1 MGTYRQPSQIIDK
14 SLNTLNQGLQN
25 VQQTMTA
32 ELNRRREIELKK
44 AEEAEKKFKAFES
57 SRDTK
62 VDKYKY
68 AMSDWKTIN
77 QGKDPNWESEDVS
90 VENQLKNNAL
100 YYLDIMSGSV
110 EGDERYRNAELSIKN
125 MIRDYPVMAELLNSE
140 AQEYSKTLENPNLLI
155 ETDDPLAKT
164 KQGMLG
170 DVFQGKNPYKFNVQT
185 GPQGMSIKYRGEDG
199 SDFNLRAQD
208 YEKHVSNGYNLID
221 TTNNDAY
228 NEFMEG
234 VGGVVFQNYNDNVT
248 EQETSTFK
256 DDLKTGKRTT
266 TTEVIENFERANASV
281 KKQIN
286 AFVDKGPN
294 ITQNEWQ
301 LLGGKGVYRG
311 KGTIEDKESQKGQ
324 LANLLYEQQI
334 AMNGVP
340 DSDLNVLRKRST
352 KESGLSS
359 TDSSSK
365 NVLTLSTK
373 EQVSTLGDEYVETR
387 DEIKG
392 AINDVVLMAPIL
404 TKYSSDD
411 TSYLTYDDIV
421 EKVNKET
428 GSGQPFETKE
438 EADEFLGKLDTSSI
452 YAEEKGKINVKN
464 PISVLDSNFNELL
477 NTVMKG
483 RYKGITPA
491 ALSIFKDKY
500 KDVEKNEIKTQAEL
514 DKAYA
519 DLAPGDSITVNGKT
533 YTKPKK

>member
-62 VDKYKY
+62 VDEYKY

-77 QGKDPNWESEDVS
+77 QGEDPSWESKDVS

-100 YYLDIMSGSV
+100 YFLDIMSDSV

-170 DVFQGKNPYKFNVQT
+170 DIFQGKNPYKFNVQT

-199 SDFNLRAQD
+199 TDFNLRAQD

-221 TTNNDAY
+221 TTNNDTY

-234 VGGVVFQNYNDNVT
+234 VWGIVGQDYDPLVDQT
-248 EQETSTFK
+248 KTFK
-256 DDLKTGKRTT
+256 DNLATGKTT
-266 TTEVIENFERANASV
+266 TSSETTENFRRANASV
-281 KKQIN
+281 EKQIH
-286 AFVDKGPN
+286 AYVDKGAP

-301 LLGGKGVYRG
+301 LLGGTGVYRG
-311 KGTIEDKESQKGQ
+311 TDEQKTF
-324 LANLLYEQQI
+324 LKTELTMQQI

-340 DSDLNVLRKRST
+340 NKDLIVTATSSTESRTPGQGSDEDKTTNLSTIDLTDVENIITDTRKQVADYRKTSKPNPIEELKIREESST
-352 KESGLSS
+352 KIA
-359 TDSSSK
+359 D
-365 NVLTLSTK
+365 
-373 EQVSTLGDEYVETR
+373 
-387 DEIKG
+387 
-392 AINDVVLMAPIL
+392 IL
-404 TKYSSDD
+404 
-411 TSYLTYDDIV
+411 
-421 EKVNKET
+421 N
-428 GSGQPFETKE
+428 
-438 EADEFLGKLDTSSI
+438 DEF
-452 YAEEKGKINVKN
+452 
-464 PISVLDSNFNELL
+464 
-477 NTVMKG
+477 
-483 RYKGITPA
+483 
-491 ALSIFKDKY
+491 
-500 KDVEKNEIKTQAEL
+500 KNEILKFGDEKIEIDSFDVQTDSNGSFVIQPLEISRGKLSEAGVSYIIKDFDDLNKFKKHLRAGDKEL
-514 DKAYA
+514 SRS
-519 DLAPGDSITVNGKT
+519 L
-533 YTKPKK
+533 KKEGVGASFN

>member
-62 VDKYKY
+62 VDEYKY

-170 DVFQGKNPYKFNVQT
+170 DVFKGKNPYKFNVQT

-221 TTNNDAY
+221 TTNNETY

-248 EQETSTFK
+248 EQQISTFK

-340 DSDLNVLRKRST
+340 DSDLKILRKRIT
-352 KESGLSS
+352 KESGLPS
-359 TDSSSK
+359 TDSSSEGK
-365 NVLTLSTK
+365 SSVDFSGILDITEDLKETRKDKEKLAKFPLNTLKPDDQEKSDKKSSELTKEAKDKQTKQVVSLKDQLDVAFGGRDYGQGMRIEEFRIGIDDETGVVTVFPQRFVIKDGENVLEDIRGFVGGIEINENS
-373 EQVSTLGDEYVETR
+373 LGR
-387 DEIKG
+387 FDEI
-392 AINDVVLMAPIL
+392 
-404 TKYSSDD
+404 
-411 TSYLTYDDIV
+411 
-421 EKVNKET
+421 
-428 GSGQPFETKE
+428 
-438 EADEFLGKLDTSSI
+438 LGKTKFDSTTTSRNNS
-452 YAEEKGKINVKN
+452 GK
-464 PISVLDSNFNELL
+464 P
-477 NTVMKG
+477 
-483 RYKGITPA
+483 R
-491 ALSIFKDKY
+491 
-500 KDVEKNEIKTQAEL
+500 
-514 DKAYA
+514 AY
-519 DLAPGDSITVNGKT
+519 
-533 YTKPKK
+533 

>member
-44 AEEAEKKFKAFES
+44 AEAAEKKSEAFQS
-57 SRDTK
+57 SRDSK
-62 VDKYKY
+62 VDEYKY

-100 YYLDIMSGSV
+100 YYLDIMSSSV

-140 AQEYSKTLENPNLLI
+140 AQEWNKTRENPDSLI

-170 DVFQGKNPYKFNVQT
+170 DIYDGKNPYRFNVQA
-185 GPQGMSIKYRGEDG
+185 GPQGLSIKYRGEDG

-208 YEKHVSNGYNLID
+208 YEKHVSNGYNLIE
-221 TTNNDAY
+221 TTNNDTY

-234 VGGVVFQNYNDNVT
+234 VSGVVFQNYNDNVT
-248 EQETSTFK
+248 EQQISTFK

-281 KKQIN
+281 KKQIY
-286 AFVDKGPN
+286 AYVDKGAP

-301 LLGGKGVYRG
+301 LLGGTGVYRG
-311 KGTIEDKESQKGQ
+311 TDDQKVILKDK
-324 LANLLYEQQI
+324 LYEQQL

-340 DSDLNVLRKRST
+340 DSDLNILRKRST

-359 TDSSSK
+359 EVI
-365 NVLTLSTK
+365 NGAEV
-373 EQVSTLGDEYVETR
+373 EVVSYDT
-387 DEIKG
+387 I
-392 AINDVVLMAPIL
+392 INDAKALKKSLDNPNIDPKTGERITEQQIKDGLFERLSNEEKDNKQKL
-404 TKYSSDD
+404 TDD
-411 TSYLTYDDIV
+411 LKKRFGGSGFS
-421 EKVNKET
+421 T
-428 GSGQPFETKE
+428 GSGIKVIQDIE
-438 EADEFLGKLDTSSI
+438 I
-452 YAEEKGKINVKN
+452 
-464 PISVLDSNFNELL
+464 
-477 NTVMKG
+477 
-483 RYKGITPA
+483 
-491 ALSIFKDKY
+491 KY
-500 KDVEKNEIKTQAEL
+500 KDGELLLFPQVDYSTTKNKDDIKTLKEYSLGVPITNERLLKFEKQLKQIAK
-514 DKAYA
+514 DSVVSSGTSSKPPAY
-519 DLAPGDSITVNGKT
+519 
-533 YTKPKK
+533 

>member
-62 VDKYKY
+62 VDEYKY

-90 VENQLKNNAL
+90 IENQLKNNAL

-170 DVFQGKNPYKFNVQT
+170 DIFQGKNPYKFNVQT

-199 SDFNLRAQD
+199 TDFNLRAQD

-221 TTNNDAY
+221 TTNNDTY

-234 VGGVVFQNYNDNVT
+234 VWGIVGQDYDPLVDQT
-248 EQETSTFK
+248 KTFK
-256 DDLKTGKRTT
+256 DNLATGKTT
-266 TTEVIENFERANASV
+266 TSSETTENFRRANASV
-281 KKQIN
+281 EKQIH
-286 AFVDKGPN
+286 AYVDKGAP

-301 LLGGKGVYRG
+301 LLGGKGVY
-311 KGTIEDKESQKGQ
+311 KGTDEQKTF
-324 LANLLYEQQI
+324 LKTELTRQQI

-340 DSDLNVLRKRST
+340 SKDLIVTATSSAETRTPGQGSDEDKTTNLSTIDLTDVENIITDTRKQVADYRKTSKPNPIEELKIREESST
-352 KESGLSS
+352 KIA
-359 TDSSSK
+359 D
-365 NVLTLSTK
+365 
-373 EQVSTLGDEYVETR
+373 
-387 DEIKG
+387 
-392 AINDVVLMAPIL
+392 IL
-404 TKYSSDD
+404 
-411 TSYLTYDDIV
+411 
-421 EKVNKET
+421 N
-428 GSGQPFETKE
+428 
-438 EADEFLGKLDTSSI
+438 DEF
-452 YAEEKGKINVKN
+452 
-464 PISVLDSNFNELL
+464 
-477 NTVMKG
+477 
-483 RYKGITPA
+483 
-491 ALSIFKDKY
+491 
-500 KDVEKNEIKTQAEL
+500 KNEILKFGDEKIEIDSFDVQTDSNGSFVIQPLEISRGKLSEAGVSYIIKDFDDLNKFKKHLRAGDKEL
-514 DKAYA
+514 SRS
-519 DLAPGDSITVNGKT
+519 L
-533 YTKPKK
+533 KKEGVGASFN

>member
-32 ELNRRREIELKK
+32 ELSRRREIELKK
-44 AEEAEKKFKAFES
+44 AEAAEKKSEAFDS

-62 VDKYKY
+62 VDEYKY

-90 VENQLKNNAL
+90 IENQLKNNAL

-221 TTNNDAY
+221 TTNNETY

-234 VGGVVFQNYNDNVT
+234 VSGVVFENYNDNIT
-248 EQETSTFK
+248 QEENTTIK
-256 DDLKTGKRTT
+256 DNLKTGKTT
-266 TTEVIENFERANASV
+266 TTTKTIENFERANAGV
-281 KKQIN
+281 KKQIY
-286 AFVDKGPN
+286 AYVDKGAN

-301 LLGGKGVYRG
+301 LLGGTGVY
-311 KGTIEDKESQKGQ
+311 KGADDQKVILKEK
-324 LANLLYEQQI
+324 LYEQQI

-340 DSDLNVLRKRST
+340 DSDLKVLRKEINKDT
-352 KESGLSS
+352 KIIKTPPPGGKIPPTVRTNLIAGAAIEEELSNIFEPLLKLPEDEQKKNMEWLSS
-359 TDSSSK
+359 GKRGVKDLTDSLSK
-365 NVLTLSTK
+365 TGLLKYEIGS
-373 EQVSTLGDEYVETR
+373 EQY
-387 DEIKG
+387 
-392 AINDVVLMAPIL
+392 
-404 TKYSSDD
+404 
-411 TSYLTYDDIV
+411 
-421 EKVNKET
+421 
-428 GSGQPFETKE
+428 
-438 EADEFLGKLDTSSI
+438 
-452 YAEEKGKINVKN
+452 
-464 PISVLDSNFNELL
+464 
-477 NTVMKG
+477 
-483 RYKGITPA
+483 
-491 ALSIFKDKY
+491 KDKTLTELYDFVLEKAITENLKGEVSYPVYETY
-500 KDVEKNEIKTQAEL
+500 KKQYTIG
-514 DKAYA
+514 
-519 DLAPGDSITVNGKT
+519 GDNGGVGAGFNK
-533 YTKPKK
+533 

>member
-62 VDKYKY
+62 VDEYKY

-90 VENQLKNNAL
+90 IENQLKNNAL

-170 DVFQGKNPYKFNVQT
+170 DIFQGKNPYKFNVQT

-199 SDFNLRAQD
+199 TDFNLRAQD

-221 TTNNDAY
+221 TTNNDTY

-234 VGGVVFQNYNDNVT
+234 VWGIVGQDYDPLVDQT
-248 EQETSTFK
+248 KTFK
-256 DDLKTGKRTT
+256 DNLATGKTT
-266 TTEVIENFERANASV
+266 TSSETTENFRRANARV
-281 KKQIN
+281 EKQIH
-286 AFVDKGPN
+286 AYVDKGAP

-301 LLGGKGVYRG
+301 LLGGTGVYRG
-311 KGTIEDKESQKGQ
+311 TDEQKTISKTELTMQH
-324 LANLLYEQQI
+324 I

-340 DSDLNVLRKRST
+340 SKDLIVTATSSEETRTPGQVSDEDKTTNLSTIDLTDVENIITDTRKQVADYRKTSKPNPIEELKIREESST
-352 KESGLSS
+352 KIA
-359 TDSSSK
+359 D
-365 NVLTLSTK
+365 
-373 EQVSTLGDEYVETR
+373 
-387 DEIKG
+387 
-392 AINDVVLMAPIL
+392 IL
-404 TKYSSDD
+404 
-411 TSYLTYDDIV
+411 
-421 EKVNKET
+421 N
-428 GSGQPFETKE
+428 
-438 EADEFLGKLDTSSI
+438 DEF
-452 YAEEKGKINVKN
+452 
-464 PISVLDSNFNELL
+464 
-477 NTVMKG
+477 
-483 RYKGITPA
+483 
-491 ALSIFKDKY
+491 
-500 KDVEKNEIKTQAEL
+500 KNEILKFGDEKIEIDSFDVQTDSNGSFVIQPLEISRGKLSEAGVSYIIKDFDDLNKFKKHLRAGDKEL
-514 DKAYA
+514 SRS
-519 DLAPGDSITVNGKT
+519 L
-533 YTKPKK
+533 KKEGVGASFN

>member
-62 VDKYKY
+62 VDEYKY

-140 AQEYSKTLENPNLLI
+140 AQEYNKTRENPDSLI
-155 ETDDPLAKT
+155 ETDDPLRKT

-170 DVFQGKNPYKFNVQT
+170 DIYDGKNPYRFNVQA
-185 GPQGMSIKYRGEDG
+185 GPQGLSIKYRGEDG

-221 TTNNDAY
+221 TTNNDIY
-228 NEFMEG
+228 NEFMTG
-234 VGGVVFQNYNDNVT
+234 VWGVVGQDYDPLINQT
-248 EQETSTFK
+248 KTFK
-256 DDLKTGKRTT
+256 DDLATGKTT
-266 TTEVIENFERANASV
+266 TSSVTTENFRRANASV
-281 KKQIN
+281 EKQIH
-286 AFVDKGPN
+286 AYVDKGAP

-301 LLGGKGVYRG
+301 LLGGKGVY
-311 KGTIEDKESQKGQ
+311 KGEDDQKEFLKTA
-324 LANLLYEQQI
+324 LTTQQI

-340 DSDLNVLRKRST
+340 NKDLIVTATSSAETRTPGQGSDEDDEVQTIDYKDIINDANNLT
-352 KESGLSS
+352 KLLKNPNRTVKDQIPLSS
-359 TDSSSK
+359 MTP
-365 NVLTLSTK
+365 
-373 EQVSTLGDEYVETR
+373 EQRKVMPFS
-387 DEIKG
+387 G
-392 AINDVVLMAPIL
+392 A
-404 TKYSSDD
+404 
-411 TSYLTYDDIV
+411 
-421 EKVNKET
+421 
-428 GSGQPFETKE
+428 ETKAKE
-438 EADEFLGKLDTSSI
+438 KLEADLLKRFQGELFGTKTNEQIIQGGVVGVAEDGELRYYPRINKDKELVNLPAYDNGILIDEVSLFKFQKQLDDSIKDSILVTGKL
-452 YAEEKGKINVKN
+452 
-464 PISVLDSNFNELL
+464 P
-477 NTVMKG
+477 
-483 RYKGITPA
+483 PA
-491 ALSIFKDKY
+491 Y
-500 KDVEKNEIKTQAEL
+500 
-514 DKAYA
+514 
-519 DLAPGDSITVNGKT
+519 
-533 YTKPKK
+533 

>member
-62 VDKYKY
+62 VDEYKY

-90 VENQLKNNAL
+90 IENQLKNNAL

-170 DVFQGKNPYKFNVQT
+170 DIFQGKNPYKFNVQT

-199 SDFNLRAQD
+199 TDFNLRAQD

-221 TTNNDAY
+221 TTNNDTY

-234 VGGVVFQNYNDNVT
+234 VWGVVGQDYDPLVDQT
-248 EQETSTFK
+248 KTFK
-256 DDLKTGKRTT
+256 DNLATGKTT
-266 TTEVIENFERANASV
+266 TSSETTENFRRANASV
-281 KKQIN
+281 EKQIH
-286 AFVDKGPN
+286 AYVDKGAP

-301 LLGGKGVYRG
+301 LLGGTGVYRG
-311 KGTIEDKESQKGQ
+311 TDEQKTF
-324 LANLLYEQQI
+324 LKTELTMQQI

-340 DSDLNVLRKRST
+340 NKDLIVTATSSTESRTPGQGSDEDKTTNLSTIDLTDVENIITDTRKQVADYRKTSKPNPIEELKIREESST
-352 KESGLSS
+352 KIA
-359 TDSSSK
+359 D
-365 NVLTLSTK
+365 
-373 EQVSTLGDEYVETR
+373 
-387 DEIKG
+387 
-392 AINDVVLMAPIL
+392 IL
-404 TKYSSDD
+404 
-411 TSYLTYDDIV
+411 
-421 EKVNKET
+421 N
-428 GSGQPFETKE
+428 
-438 EADEFLGKLDTSSI
+438 DEF
-452 YAEEKGKINVKN
+452 
-464 PISVLDSNFNELL
+464 
-477 NTVMKG
+477 
-483 RYKGITPA
+483 
-491 ALSIFKDKY
+491 
-500 KDVEKNEIKTQAEL
+500 KNEILKFGDEKIEIDSFDVQTDSNGSFVIQPLEISRGKLSEAGVSYIIKDFDDLNKFKKHLRAGDKEL
-514 DKAYA
+514 SRS
-519 DLAPGDSITVNGKT
+519 L
-533 YTKPKK
+533 KKEGVGASFN

>member
-62 VDKYKY
+62 VDEYKY

-77 QGKDPNWESEDVS
+77 QGKDTNWESEDVS

-100 YYLDIMSGSV
+100 YFLDIMSGSV

-140 AQEYSKTLENPNLLI
+140 AQEWNKTRENPDSLI
-155 ETDDPLAKT
+155 ETDDPLRKT

-170 DVFQGKNPYKFNVQT
+170 DIYDGKNPYRFNVQA
-185 GPQGMSIKYRGEDG
+185 GPQGLSIKYRGEDG

-221 TTNNDAY
+221 TTNNDTY

-248 EQETSTFK
+248 EQQISTFK

-266 TTEVIENFERANASV
+266 TTDVIENFERANASV
-281 KKQIN
+281 KKQIY
-286 AFVDKGPN
+286 AYVDKGAP

-301 LLGGKGVYRG
+301 LLGGTGVYRG
-311 KGTIEDKESQKGQ
+311 EGTIEDKESQKGQ
-324 LANLLYEQQI
+324 LADLLYEQQL

-340 DSDLNVLRKRST
+340 DSDLNILRKRST
-352 KESGLSS
+352 KDTKIIKTPPPGGKIPPTVRTNLIAGAAIEEELSNIFEPLLKLPEDEQKKNMEWLSS
-359 TDSSSK
+359 GKRGVKDLTDSLSK
-365 NVLTLSTK
+365 TGLLKYEIGS
-373 EQVSTLGDEYVETR
+373 EQY
-387 DEIKG
+387 
-392 AINDVVLMAPIL
+392 
-404 TKYSSDD
+404 
-411 TSYLTYDDIV
+411 
-421 EKVNKET
+421 
-428 GSGQPFETKE
+428 
-438 EADEFLGKLDTSSI
+438 
-452 YAEEKGKINVKN
+452 
-464 PISVLDSNFNELL
+464 
-477 NTVMKG
+477 
-483 RYKGITPA
+483 
-491 ALSIFKDKY
+491 KDKTLTELYDFVLEKAITENLKGEVSYPVYETY
-500 KDVEKNEIKTQAEL
+500 KKQYGVGAGFNK
-514 DKAYA
+514 
-519 DLAPGDSITVNGKT
+519 
-533 YTKPKK
+533 

>member
-62 VDKYKY
+62 VDEYKY

-90 VENQLKNNAL
+90 IENQLKNNAL

-170 DVFQGKNPYKFNVQT
+170 DIFQGKNPYKFNVQT

-199 SDFNLRAQD
+199 TDFNLRAQD

-221 TTNNDAY
+221 TTNNDTY

-234 VGGVVFQNYNDNVT
+234 VWGIVGQDYDPLVDQT
-248 EQETSTFK
+248 KTFK
-256 DDLKTGKRTT
+256 DNLATGKTT
-266 TTEVIENFERANASV
+266 TSSETTENFRRANASV
-281 KKQIN
+281 EKQIH
-286 AFVDKGPN
+286 AYVDKGAP

-301 LLGGKGVYRG
+301 LLGGTGVYRG
-311 KGTIEDKESQKGQ
+311 TDEQKTF
-324 LANLLYEQQI
+324 LKTELTMQQI

-340 DSDLNVLRKRST
+340 NKDLIVTATSSTESRTPGQGSDEDKTTNLSTIDLTDVENIITDTRKQVADYRKTSKPNPIEELKIREESST
-352 KESGLSS
+352 KIA
-359 TDSSSK
+359 D
-365 NVLTLSTK
+365 
-373 EQVSTLGDEYVETR
+373 
-387 DEIKG
+387 
-392 AINDVVLMAPIL
+392 IL
-404 TKYSSDD
+404 
-411 TSYLTYDDIV
+411 
-421 EKVNKET
+421 N
-428 GSGQPFETKE
+428 
-438 EADEFLGKLDTSSI
+438 DEF
-452 YAEEKGKINVKN
+452 
-464 PISVLDSNFNELL
+464 
-477 NTVMKG
+477 
-483 RYKGITPA
+483 
-491 ALSIFKDKY
+491 
-500 KDVEKNEIKTQAEL
+500 KNEILKFGDEKIEIDSFDVQTDSNGSFVIQPLEISRGKLSEAGVSYIIKDFDDLNKFKKHLRAGDKEL
-514 DKAYA
+514 SRS
-519 DLAPGDSITVNGKT
+519 L
-533 YTKPKK
+533 KKEGVGASFN

>member
-62 VDKYKY
+62 VDEYKY

-90 VENQLKNNAL
+90 IENQLKNNAL

-140 AQEYSKTLENPNLLI
+140 AQEYNKTRENPDSLI
-155 ETDDPLAKT
+155 ETDDPLRKT

-170 DVFQGKNPYKFNVQT
+170 DIYDGKNPYRFNVQA
-185 GPQGMSIKYRGEDG
+185 GPQGLSIKYRGEDG

-221 TTNNDAY
+221 TTNNETY

-234 VGGVVFQNYNDNVT
+234 VGGVVFQNYNDNIT
-248 EQETSTFK
+248 QEENTTIK
-256 DDLKTGKRTT
+256 DNLKTGKTT
-266 TTEVIENFERANASV
+266 TTTKTIENFERANASV
-281 KKQIN
+281 KKQIY
-286 AFVDKGPN
+286 AYVDKGAN

-301 LLGGKGVYRG
+301 LLGGTGVYRG
-311 KGTIEDKESQKGQ
+311 TDDQKVILKEK
-324 LANLLYEQQI
+324 LYEQQI

-340 DSDLNVLRKRST
+340 DSDLKVLRKEVNKDT
-352 KESGLSS
+352 KIIKTPPPGGKIPPTVRTNLIAGAAIEEELSNIFEPLLKLPEDEQKKNMEWLSS
-359 TDSSSK
+359 GKRGVKDLTDSLSK
-365 NVLTLSTK
+365 TGLLKYEIGS
-373 EQVSTLGDEYVETR
+373 EQY
-387 DEIKG
+387 
-392 AINDVVLMAPIL
+392 
-404 TKYSSDD
+404 
-411 TSYLTYDDIV
+411 
-421 EKVNKET
+421 
-428 GSGQPFETKE
+428 
-438 EADEFLGKLDTSSI
+438 
-452 YAEEKGKINVKN
+452 
-464 PISVLDSNFNELL
+464 
-477 NTVMKG
+477 
-483 RYKGITPA
+483 
-491 ALSIFKDKY
+491 KDKTLTELYDFVLEKAITENLKGEVSYPVYETY
-500 KDVEKNEIKTQAEL
+500 KKQYTIG
-514 DKAYA
+514 
-519 DLAPGDSITVNGKT
+519 GDNGGVGAGFNK
-533 YTKPKK
+533 

>member
-14 SLNTLNQGLQN
+14 SLNTLNKGLQN

-62 VDKYKY
+62 VDEYKY

-90 VENQLKNNAL
+90 IENQLKNNAL

-266 TTEVIENFERANASV
+266 TTDTIENFERANASV
-281 KKQIN
+281 KKQI
-286 AFVDKGPN
+286 
-294 ITQNEWQ
+294 
-301 LLGGKGVYRG
+301 
-311 KGTIEDKESQKGQ
+311 
-324 LANLLYEQQI
+324 
-334 AMNGVP
+334 
-340 DSDLNVLRKRST
+340 
-352 KESGLSS
+352 
-359 TDSSSK
+359 
-365 NVLTLSTK
+365 
-373 EQVSTLGDEYVETR
+373 
-387 DEIKG
+387 
-392 AINDVVLMAPIL
+392 
-404 TKYSSDD
+404 
-411 TSYLTYDDIV
+411 
-421 EKVNKET
+421 
-428 GSGQPFETKE
+428 
-438 EADEFLGKLDTSSI
+438 
-452 YAEEKGKINVKN
+452 
-464 PISVLDSNFNELL
+464 
-477 NTVMKG
+477 
-483 RYKGITPA
+483 
-491 ALSIFKDKY
+491 
-500 KDVEKNEIKTQAEL
+500 
-514 DKAYA
+514 
-519 DLAPGDSITVNGKT
+519 
-533 YTKPKK
+533 

>member
-62 VDKYKY
+62 VDEYKY

-90 VENQLKNNAL
+90 IENQLKNNAL

-170 DVFQGKNPYKFNVQT
+170 DIFQGKNPYKFNVQT

-199 SDFNLRAQD
+199 TDFNLRAQD

-221 TTNNDAY
+221 TTNNDTY

-234 VGGVVFQNYNDNVT
+234 VWGVVGQDYDPLVDQT
-248 EQETSTFK
+248 KTFK
-256 DDLKTGKRTT
+256 DNLATGKTT
-266 TTEVIENFERANASV
+266 TSSETTENFRRANASV
-281 KKQIN
+281 EKQIH
-286 AFVDKGPN
+286 AYVDKGAP

-301 LLGGKGVYRG
+301 LLGGTGVYRG
-311 KGTIEDKESQKGQ
+311 TDEQKTF
-324 LANLLYEQQI
+324 LKTELTMQQI

-340 DSDLNVLRKRST
+340 NKDLIVTATSSEETRTPGQVSDEDKTTNLSTIDLTDVENIITDTRKQVADYRKTSKPNPIEELKIREESST
-352 KESGLSS
+352 KIA
-359 TDSSSK
+359 D
-365 NVLTLSTK
+365 
-373 EQVSTLGDEYVETR
+373 
-387 DEIKG
+387 
-392 AINDVVLMAPIL
+392 IL
-404 TKYSSDD
+404 
-411 TSYLTYDDIV
+411 
-421 EKVNKET
+421 N
-428 GSGQPFETKE
+428 
-438 EADEFLGKLDTSSI
+438 DEF
-452 YAEEKGKINVKN
+452 
-464 PISVLDSNFNELL
+464 
-477 NTVMKG
+477 
-483 RYKGITPA
+483 
-491 ALSIFKDKY
+491 
-500 KDVEKNEIKTQAEL
+500 KNEILKFGDEKIEIDSFDVQTDSNGSFVIQPLEISRGKLSEAGVSYIIKDFDDLNKFKKHLRAGDKEL
-514 DKAYA
+514 SRS
-519 DLAPGDSITVNGKT
+519 L
-533 YTKPKK
+533 KKEGVGASFN

>member
-62 VDKYKY
+62 VDEYKY

-90 VENQLKNNAL
+90 IENQLKNNAL

-170 DVFQGKNPYKFNVQT
+170 DIFQGKNPYKFNVQT

-199 SDFNLRAQD
+199 TDFNLRAQD

-221 TTNNDAY
+221 TTNNDTY

-234 VGGVVFQNYNDNVT
+234 VWGIVGQDYDPLVDQT
-248 EQETSTFK
+248 KTFK
-256 DDLKTGKRTT
+256 DNLATGKTT
-266 TTEVIENFERANASV
+266 TSSETTENFRRANASV
-281 KKQIN
+281 EKQIH
-286 AFVDKGPN
+286 AYVDKGAP

-301 LLGGKGVYRG
+301 LLGGKGVY
-311 KGTIEDKESQKGQ
+311 KGTDEQKTF
-324 LANLLYEQQI
+324 LKTELTRQQI

-340 DSDLNVLRKRST
+340 SKDLIVTATSSEETRTPGQVSDEDKTTNLSTIDLTDVENIITDTRKQVADYRKTSKPNPIEELKIREESST
-352 KESGLSS
+352 KIA
-359 TDSSSK
+359 D
-365 NVLTLSTK
+365 
-373 EQVSTLGDEYVETR
+373 
-387 DEIKG
+387 
-392 AINDVVLMAPIL
+392 IL
-404 TKYSSDD
+404 
-411 TSYLTYDDIV
+411 
-421 EKVNKET
+421 N
-428 GSGQPFETKE
+428 
-438 EADEFLGKLDTSSI
+438 DEF
-452 YAEEKGKINVKN
+452 
-464 PISVLDSNFNELL
+464 
-477 NTVMKG
+477 
-483 RYKGITPA
+483 
-491 ALSIFKDKY
+491 
-500 KDVEKNEIKTQAEL
+500 KNEILKFGDEKIEIDSFDVQTDSNGSFVIQPLEISRGKLSEAGVSYIIKDFDDLNKFKKHLRAGDKEL
-514 DKAYA
+514 SRS
-519 DLAPGDSITVNGKT
+519 L
-533 YTKPKK
+533 KKEGVGASFN

>member
-25 VQQTMTA
+25 VQQTMTV

-62 VDKYKY
+62 VDEYKY

-170 DVFQGKNPYKFNVQT
+170 DVFKGKNPYKFNVQT

-221 TTNNDAY
+221 TTNNETY

-234 VGGVVFQNYNDNVT
+234 VWGVVGQDYDPLVNKT
-248 EQETSTFK
+248 KTFK
-256 DDLKTGKRTT
+256 DDLATGKTT
-266 TTEVIENFERANASV
+266 TSSVTTENFRRANASV
-281 KKQIN
+281 EKQIH
-286 AFVDKGPN
+286 AYVDKGAP

-301 LLGGKGVYRG
+301 LLGGKGVY
-311 KGTIEDKESQKGQ
+311 KGEDDQKKF
-324 LANLLYEQQI
+324 LKTALTTQQI

-340 DSDLNVLRKRST
+340 NKDLIVTATSSAETRTPGQSSGEDEGKSSVDFSGILDITEDLKETRKDKEKLAKLPLETLTPSEQKKSDKKSSALT
-352 KESGLSS
+352 K
-359 TDSSSK
+359 DAK
-365 NVLTLSTK
+365 DK
-373 EQVSTLGDEYVETR
+373 QAEQVISLKDQLDAAFGDRDYGQGMRVEKFRVGVDDKTGVVTVFPQHFVIKDGEKVLEDIRGLVGGIEINENSLGR
-387 DEIKG
+387 FDEI
-392 AINDVVLMAPIL
+392 
-404 TKYSSDD
+404 
-411 TSYLTYDDIV
+411 
-421 EKVNKET
+421 
-428 GSGQPFETKE
+428 
-438 EADEFLGKLDTSSI
+438 LGKTKFDSTT
-452 YAEEKGKINVKN
+452 AAKK
-464 PISVLDSNFNELL
+464 DSN
-477 NTVMKG
+477 KP
-483 RYKGITPA
+483 PA
-491 ALSIFKDKY
+491 Y
-500 KDVEKNEIKTQAEL
+500 
-514 DKAYA
+514 
-519 DLAPGDSITVNGKT
+519 
-533 YTKPKK
+533 

>member
-62 VDKYKY
+62 VDEYKY

-90 VENQLKNNAL
+90 IENQLKNNAL

-170 DVFQGKNPYKFNVQT
+170 DIFQGKNPYKFNVQT

-199 SDFNLRAQD
+199 TDFNLRAQD

-221 TTNNDAY
+221 TTNNDTY

-234 VGGVVFQNYNDNVT
+234 VWGVVGQDYDPLVDQT
-248 EQETSTFK
+248 KTFK
-256 DDLKTGKRTT
+256 DNLATGKTT
-266 TTEVIENFERANASV
+266 TSSETTENFRRANASV
-281 KKQIN
+281 EKQIH
-286 AFVDKGPN
+286 AYVDKGAP

-301 LLGGKGVYRG
+301 LLGGTGVYRG
-311 KGTIEDKESQKGQ
+311 TDEQKTF
-324 LANLLYEQQI
+324 LKTELTRQQI

-340 DSDLNVLRKRST
+340 SKDLIVTATSSEETRTPGQVSDEDKTTNLSTIDLTDVENIITDTRKQVADYRKTSKPNPIEELKIREESST
-352 KESGLSS
+352 KIA
-359 TDSSSK
+359 D
-365 NVLTLSTK
+365 
-373 EQVSTLGDEYVETR
+373 
-387 DEIKG
+387 
-392 AINDVVLMAPIL
+392 IL
-404 TKYSSDD
+404 
-411 TSYLTYDDIV
+411 
-421 EKVNKET
+421 N
-428 GSGQPFETKE
+428 
-438 EADEFLGKLDTSSI
+438 DEF
-452 YAEEKGKINVKN
+452 
-464 PISVLDSNFNELL
+464 
-477 NTVMKG
+477 
-483 RYKGITPA
+483 
-491 ALSIFKDKY
+491 
-500 KDVEKNEIKTQAEL
+500 KNEILKFGDEKIEIDSFDVQTDSNGSFVIQPLEISRGKLSEAGVSYIIKDFDDLNKFKKHLRAGDKEL
-514 DKAYA
+514 SRS
-519 DLAPGDSITVNGKT
+519 L
-533 YTKPKK
+533 KKEGVGASFN

>member
-1 MGTYRQPSQIIDK
+1 
-14 SLNTLNQGLQN
+14 
-25 VQQTMTA
+25 
-32 ELNRRREIELKK
+32 
-44 AEEAEKKFKAFES
+44 
-57 SRDTK
+57 
-62 VDKYKY
+62 
-68 AMSDWKTIN
+68 MSDWKTIN

-90 VENQLKNNAL
+90 IENQLKNNAL

-221 TTNNDAY
+221 TTNNETY

-266 TTEVIENFERANASV
+266 TTDTIENFERANASV
-281 KKQIN
+281 KKQIY
-286 AFVDKGPN
+286 AYVDKGAP

-301 LLGGKGVYRG
+301 LLGGTGVY
-311 KGTIEDKESQKGQ
+311 KGTDDQKVILKDK
-324 LANLLYEQQI
+324 LYEQQL

-340 DSDLNVLRKRST
+340 DSDLNILRKRST
-352 KESGLSS
+352 KDTKIIKTPPPGGKIPPTVRTNLIAGAAIEEELSNIFEPLLKLPEDEQKKNMEWLSS
-359 TDSSSK
+359 GKRGVKDLTDSLSK
-365 NVLTLSTK
+365 TGLLKYEIGS
-373 EQVSTLGDEYVETR
+373 EQY
-387 DEIKG
+387 
-392 AINDVVLMAPIL
+392 
-404 TKYSSDD
+404 
-411 TSYLTYDDIV
+411 
-421 EKVNKET
+421 
-428 GSGQPFETKE
+428 
-438 EADEFLGKLDTSSI
+438 
-452 YAEEKGKINVKN
+452 
-464 PISVLDSNFNELL
+464 
-477 NTVMKG
+477 
-483 RYKGITPA
+483 
-491 ALSIFKDKY
+491 KDKTLTELYDFVLEKAITENLKGEVSYPVYETY
-500 KDVEKNEIKTQAEL
+500 KKQYTIG
-514 DKAYA
+514 
-519 DLAPGDSITVNGKT
+519 GDNGGVGAGFNK
-533 YTKPKK
+533 

>member
-62 VDKYKY
+62 VDEYKY

-90 VENQLKNNAL
+90 IENQLKNNAL

-170 DVFQGKNPYKFNVQT
+170 DIFQGKNPYKFNVQT

-199 SDFNLRAQD
+199 TDFNLRAQD

-221 TTNNDAY
+221 TTNNDTY

-234 VGGVVFQNYNDNVT
+234 VWGVVGQDYDPLVDQT
-248 EQETSTFK
+248 KTFK
-256 DDLKTGKRTT
+256 DNLATGKTT
-266 TTEVIENFERANASV
+266 TSSETTENFRRANASV
-281 KKQIN
+281 EKQIH
-286 AFVDKGPN
+286 AYVDKGAP

-301 LLGGKGVYRG
+301 LLGGKGVY
-311 KGTIEDKESQKGQ
+311 KGTDEQKTF
-324 LANLLYEQQI
+324 LKTELTMQQI

-340 DSDLNVLRKRST
+340 NKDLIVTATSSTESRTPGQGSDEDKTTNLSTIDLTDVENIITDTRKQVADYRKTSKPNPIEELKIREESST
-352 KESGLSS
+352 KIA
-359 TDSSSK
+359 D
-365 NVLTLSTK
+365 
-373 EQVSTLGDEYVETR
+373 
-387 DEIKG
+387 
-392 AINDVVLMAPIL
+392 IL
-404 TKYSSDD
+404 
-411 TSYLTYDDIV
+411 
-421 EKVNKET
+421 N
-428 GSGQPFETKE
+428 
-438 EADEFLGKLDTSSI
+438 DEF
-452 YAEEKGKINVKN
+452 
-464 PISVLDSNFNELL
+464 
-477 NTVMKG
+477 
-483 RYKGITPA
+483 
-491 ALSIFKDKY
+491 
-500 KDVEKNEIKTQAEL
+500 KNEILKFGDEKIEIDSFDVQTDSNGSFVIQPLEISRGKLSEAGVSYIIKDFDDLNKFKKHLRAGDKEL
-514 DKAYA
+514 SRS
-519 DLAPGDSITVNGKT
+519 L
-533 YTKPKK
+533 KKEGVGASFN

>member
-62 VDKYKY
+62 VDEYKY

-110 EGDERYRNAELSIKN
+110 EGDERYRNAELAIKN

-140 AQEYSKTLENPNLLI
+140 AQEYNKTRENPDSLI
-155 ETDDPLAKT
+155 ETDDPLRKT

-170 DVFQGKNPYKFNVQT
+170 DIYDGKNPYRFNVQA
-185 GPQGMSIKYRGEDG
+185 GPQGLSIKYRGEDG

-221 TTNNDAY
+221 TTNNETY

-234 VGGVVFQNYNDNVT
+234 VGGVVFQNYYDNVT
-248 EQETSTFK
+248 KKEISTFK
-256 DDLKTGKRTT
+256 DNLKTGKTT
-266 TTEVIENFERANASV
+266 TTTKTIENFERANASV
-281 KKQIN
+281 KRQIY
-286 AFVDKGPN
+286 AYVDKGPN

-301 LLGGKGVYRG
+301 LLGGTGVYRG
-311 KGTIEDKESQKGQ
+311 TDDQKVILKDK
-324 LANLLYEQQI
+324 LYEQQL

-340 DSDLNVLRKRST
+340 DSDLNVLRKEIKKDTRTPNQKQEENDVQAIDYKDIINDANNLT
-352 KESGLSS
+352 KLLKNPNRTVKDQIPLSS
-359 TDSSSK
+359 MTPEQRKVMPFSGAETKAKEKLEADLLKRFQGELFGTKTNEQIIQGGVVGVTEDGELRYYPKINKNNELVNLPAYDNGILIDEVSLFKFQKQLDDSIKDSILVTDS
-365 NVLTLSTK
+365 
-373 EQVSTLGDEYVETR
+373 
-387 DEIKG
+387 
-392 AINDVVLMAPIL
+392 
-404 TKYSSDD
+404 
-411 TSYLTYDDIV
+411 
-421 EKVNKET
+421 
-428 GSGQPFETKE
+428 
-438 EADEFLGKLDTSSI
+438 
-452 YAEEKGKINVKN
+452 
-464 PISVLDSNFNELL
+464 
-477 NTVMKG
+477 G
-483 RYKGITPA
+483 RKP
-491 ALSIFKDKY
+491 
-500 KDVEKNEIKTQAEL
+500 
-514 DKAYA
+514 KAY
-519 DLAPGDSITVNGKT
+519 DF
-533 YTKPKK
+533 

>member
-62 VDKYKY
+62 VDEYKY

-140 AQEYSKTLENPNLLI
+140 AQEYNKTRENPDSLI
-155 ETDDPLAKT
+155 ETDDPLRKT

-170 DVFQGKNPYKFNVQT
+170 DIYDGKNPYRFNVQA
-185 GPQGMSIKYRGEDG
+185 GPQGLSIKYRGEDG

-221 TTNNDAY
+221 TTNNDTY
-228 NEFMEG
+228 NEFMTG
-234 VGGVVFQNYNDNVT
+234 VWGVVGQDYDPLINQT
-248 EQETSTFK
+248 KTFK
-256 DDLKTGKRTT
+256 DDLATGKTT
-266 TTEVIENFERANASV
+266 TSSVTTENFRRANASV
-281 KKQIN
+281 EKQIH
-286 AFVDKGPN
+286 AYVDKGAP

-301 LLGGKGVYRG
+301 LLGGKGVY
-311 KGTIEDKESQKGQ
+311 KGEDDQKEFLKTA
-324 LANLLYEQQI
+324 LTTQQI

-340 DSDLNVLRKRST
+340 NKDLIVTATSSAETRTPGQGSGEDKVQTIDYKDIINDANNLT
-352 KESGLSS
+352 KLLKNPNRTVKDQIPLSS
-359 TDSSSK
+359 MTPEQRKVMPFSGKEMEAKEKLEADLLK
-365 NVLTLSTK
+365 RFQGELFGTK
-373 EQVSTLGDEYVETR
+373 TNEQIIQGGVVGVAENGELRYYP
-387 DEIKG
+387 K
-392 AINDVVLMAPIL
+392 IN
-404 TKYSSDD
+404 K
-411 TSYLTYDDIV
+411 
-421 EKVNKET
+421 NKELVNLPAYDN
-428 GSGQPFETKE
+428 GILI
-438 EADEFLGKLDTSSI
+438 DEVSLFKFQKQLDNSI
-452 YAEEKGKINVKN
+452 K
-464 PISVLDSNFNELL
+464 
-477 NTVMKG
+477 
-483 RYKGITPA
+483 
-491 ALSIFKDKY
+491 
-500 KDVEKNEIKTQAEL
+500 
-514 DKAYA
+514 
-519 DLAPGDSITVNGKT
+519 DSILVTELPPA
-533 YTKPKK
+533 Y

>member
-44 AEEAEKKFKAFES
+44 AEAAEKKSEAFQS

-62 VDKYKY
+62 VDEYKY

-77 QGKDPNWESEDVS
+77 QPKNDNWESEDVS
-90 VENQLKNNAL
+90 IENQLKNNAL
-100 YYLDIMSGSV
+100 YYLDIMSNSV

-125 MIRDYPVMAELLNSE
+125 MIRDYPIMAELLNSE

-208 YEKHVSNGYNLID
+208 YEKHVSNGYNLIE
-221 TTNNDAY
+221 TTNNDTY

-234 VGGVVFQNYNDNVT
+234 VSGVVFQNYNDNVT
-248 EQETSTFK
+248 EQEISTFK

-281 KKQIN
+281 KKQIY
-286 AFVDKGPN
+286 AYVDKGAP

-301 LLGGKGVYRG
+301 LIGGKGVYRG
-311 KGTIEDKESQKGQ
+311 EGTTEDKESQKGQ
-324 LANLLYEQQI
+324 LANLLYEQQL

-340 DSDLNVLRKRST
+340 DSDLKILRKRST

-359 TDSSSK
+359 EGS
-365 NVLTLSTK
+365 
-373 EQVSTLGDEYVETR
+373 EGDEVEVVNY
-387 DEIKG
+387 DAI
-392 AINDVVLMAPIL
+392 INDAKALKKSLDNPNIDPKTKKRITEQQIKDGLFERLSKEEKDNKQKL
-404 TKYSSDD
+404 TDD
-411 TSYLTYDDIV
+411 L
-421 EKVNKET
+421 KERFGGSAFST
-428 GSGQPFETKE
+428 GSGTKVIQDIE
-438 EADEFLGKLDTSSI
+438 I
-452 YAEEKGKINVKN
+452 
-464 PISVLDSNFNELL
+464 
-477 NTVMKG
+477 
-483 RYKGITPA
+483 
-491 ALSIFKDKY
+491 KY
-500 KDVEKNEIKTQAEL
+500 KDGELLFFPQVDYSTTKNKDDIKTLKEYSLGVPLTNERLLKFEKQLKQIA
-514 DKAYA
+514 KGSVVSSGPKPPAY
-519 DLAPGDSITVNGKT
+519 
-533 YTKPKK
+533 